1 MQGHDARE
9 IHYCVSHDHFTT
21 EFFLFIEYILGK
33 AAVSDAANFRFF
45 FFCCYIFS
53 IFKIRGSFHTAFH
66 ITP

>member
-33 AAVSDAANFRFF
+33 AAVSDTANFRFF
-45 FFCCYIFS
+45 FFFAAIFS
-53 IFKIRGSFHTAFH
+53 PFLK
-66 ITP
+66 